1 MHDLHYKNVAINP
14 NNLENIICD
23 VKKFKNLIS
32 ELLMLK
38 SLVAD
43 LKDLSAIAKSEYKS
57 YSESIAL
64 CESSTID
71 HVNRDCSVYAK

>member
-1 MHDLHYKNVAINP
+1 
-14 NNLENIICD
+14 
-23 VKKFKNLIS
+23 
-32 ELLMLK
+32 MLK